1 MILQVSTNTELYDLK
16 KPTHIMNEPSLK
28 ETNLAHCKG
37 IPARLRKGKQALMY
51 VMSWT
56 SRASGR
62 KAMQARLRTVAMN

>member
-1 MILQVSTNTELYDLK
+1 MILQVSTNTKLYDLK

-51 VMSWT
+51 VT
-56 SRASGR
+56 RAWPQIFPP
-62 KAMQARLRTVAMN
+62 AVPARVHLTL